1 MTGSPPQAVLGA
13 GRDAGVSVRI
23 AGGLGNQMFQ
33 YAAARALALR
43 LDVPLT
49 LDLRFY
55 DRRRHRSYGL
65 GALPLGP
72 HAQRGLPTGGR
83 LARWAAALA
92 AAGRRLSTPARTRY
106 LEPGIAVDE
115 RFFALRAPVHL
126 VGHFQSARY
135 FDTAATQVQQELSP
149 AAPTDGYSLALAQ
162 RMAAGP
168 SAALHVRRG
177 DYLSNPKNRALFA
190 CPGAAYYSAAL
201 ERLPPGCTVF
211 VFSDDMAWCRAHL
224 TPGRHELVFVEDGTP
239 RSVLAD
245 LWLMQRARHHI
256 IANSSLSW
264 WGAWLAK
271 RGQGDD
277 PAAGLTIAPRQW
289 FVQPG
294 HDDRDLVPPG
304 WLRL

>member
-1 MTGSPPQAVLGA
+1 MTQAPSVA
-13 GRDAGVSVRI
+13 GLAAGVTVRV

-43 LDVPLT
+43 LGVPLT

-55 DRRRHRSYGL
+55 DRRRHRAYGL
-65 GALPLGP
+65 DALPLAP
-72 HAQRGLPTGGR
+72 HAELGRPVGGR
-83 LARWAAALA
+83 LARWLAALV
-92 AAGRRLSTPARTRY
+92 AAGRRLSAPPEARY
-106 LEPGIAVDE
+106 QEPGVAVDE
-115 RFFALRAPVHL
+115 RFFALQAPVHL

-135 FDTAATQVQQELSP
+135 FESAASQVQQELSP
-149 AAPTDGYSLALAQ
+149 PKPTDGLSLALAA

-177 DYLSNPKNRALFA
+177 DYISNPKNRALFA
-190 CPGAAYYSAAL
+190 CPGTAYYQAAL
-201 ERLPPGCTVF
+201 EQLPPGCTVF
-211 VFSDDMAWCRAHL
+211 VFSDDMPWSREQLRH
-224 TPGRHELVFVEDGTP
+224 PRHELVFVDDGSARP
-239 RSVLAD
+239 VLAD
-245 LWLMQRARHHI
+245 LWLMRQARHHV

-271 RGQGDD
+271 RGEGSD
-277 PAAGLTIAPRQW
+277 PARGLTIAPRQW
-289 FVQPG
+289 YVAPD